1 MDPKDINRTNFCN
14 KSVDNIVSNDM
25 KKYIIEDMKLK
36 TSLTPSSRYAK
47 IFNAQYS
54 KNLNNPHIFCLKTY
68 GSPYLL
74 YLTKINNV
82 NYTLLIDKKIK
93 TGHDY
98 PKMFIV
104 QYRFNDDLYYGT
116 LFETELLRDD
126 DNGWQLLLGDI
137 YYHKGKMLKD
147 KVITDRIDIMHDM
160 LKDEYIDDSFCD
172 ICPLMIKRYFDMN
185 DKEKAFNE
193 FIPELNYK
201 IRGLY
206 FVPINV
212 RYSNILYMF
221 KDDELKNLFVTKDN
235 NKRLNFKITKS
246 MKPEIYELHLNDKDT
261 LKQVCYAYIKN
272 IEMSQYIYDLLIDD
286 EDIIMECEYN
296 DRFKKWEPIKKTL
309 QRIHHINDLEIL

>member
-47 IFNAQYS
+47 IFNSQYS
-54 KNLNNPHIFCLKTY
+54 KNLQNPHIFCLKTY

-93 TGHDY
+93 SGHDY

-126 DNGWQLLLGDI
+126 DNGWQLLLDI

-147 KVITDRIDIMHDM
+147 KVITDRIDIMYDM
-160 LKDEYIDDSFCD
+160 LNDEYIDDSFCD

-212 RYSNILYMF
+212 NYSKILYMF
-221 KDDELKNLFVTKDN
+221 KDDELKNLFVKKDN
-235 NKRLNFKITKS
+235 DKRLNFKITKS

-261 LKQVCYAYIKN
+261 LKQICYAYIKN
-272 IEMSQYIYDLLIDD
+272 IEMSQLIHDLLIDD

-296 DRFKKWEPIKKTL
+296 DRFKKWEPKKKTL
-309 QRIHHINDLEIL
+309 QRIHHVNDLEIL

>member
-47 IFNAQYS
+47 IFNIQYS

-93 TGHDY
+93 SGHDY

-185 DKEKAFNE
+185 DKDKAFNE

-221 KDDELKNLFVTKDN
+221 KDDELKNLFITKDN
-235 NKRLNFKITKS
+235 DKRLNFKITKS

-272 IEMSQYIYDLLIDD
+272 IEMSQYIYDLLKDD
-286 EDIIMECEYN
+286 SDIVMECEYN
-296 DRFKKWEPIKKTL
+296 DRFKKWEPIKRTL
-309 QRIHHINDLEIL
+309 QRIHHVNDLEIL

>member
-1 MDPKDINRTNFCN
+1 MDPKDINMTKFCN

-47 IFNAQYS
+47 IFNSQYS

-93 TGHDY
+93 SGHDY

-147 KVITDRIDIMHDM
+147 KVITERIDIMHDT
-160 LKDEYIDDSFCD
+160 LNEEYIDDSFCD

-185 DKEKAFNE
+185 DKIKAFNE

-206 FVPINV
+206 FIPINV

-221 KDDELKNLFVTKDN
+221 QDDELKNLFVQKSND
-235 NKRLNFKITKS
+235 KRLNFKITKS
-246 MKPEIYELHLNDKDT
+246 MKPEVYELHLNDKDT

-272 IEMSQYIYDLLIDD
+272 IEMSQYIYDLLKDD
-286 EDIIMECEYN
+286 TDIIMECEYN
-296 DRFKKWEPIKKTL
+296 SRFKKWEPIKKTL